1 MKAAVRRRSTAL
13 PLALACA
20 LILAGGCH
28 RHAASAGDCA
38 AVFKRLVDLELR
50 ESGYRD
56 PILRDRWRETLARR
70 FAPELARCRGLRMR
84 DDLAPCLAAAR
95 TSEDVAHGCL
105 E

>member
-1 MKAAVRRRSTAL
+1 MKTAARRRSTA
-13 PLALACA
+13 LALACA

-28 RHAASAGDCA
+28 RHAASPDDCA
-38 AVFKRLVDLELR
+38 AVFDRLVDLELT

-56 PILRDRWRETLARR
+56 PVLRDRWRQNLAHR
-70 FAPELARCRGLRMR
+70 FAPELARCHGLRVR

-95 TSEDVAHGCL
+95 TSENVAHGCL